1 MTGVDYHASDAVAI
15 AAALR
20 SLGVPAAAA
29 TRIAT
34 SYPGGRGLT
43 NATARQIAAAGAMRR
58 SDHPPAWAGR
68 VVAAFT
74 LAHAAACGVS
84 DMAAG
89 LRQPADVA
97 ARVRRLLG
105 AEPVECFAVLLLD
118 ARQRVI
124 DAVVVHRGTLSEV
137 SVHPREVLRPAIQA
151 GAHSVICAHNHP
163 SGDPDPSDADVEL
176 TRRLVEAGRLMGIPV
191 LDHLVVT
198 AKRHVSLSAA
208 GLM

>member
-1 MTGVDYHASDAVAI
+1 MIGIDYHASDAAAI
-15 AAALR
+15 SAALGA
-20 SLGVPAAAA
+20 LGVPARAA

-34 SYPGGRGLT
+34 SYPGGRGLS
-43 NATARQIAAAGAMRR
+43 NATARQIAAAARGPR
-58 SDHPPAWAGR
+58 SAEPPAWADR
-68 VVAAFT
+68 VVAAFS

-89 LRQPADVA
+89 LRTPDCVA

-124 DAVVVHRGTLSEV
+124 DAVIVHRGTLSQV
-137 SVHPREVLRPAIQA
+137 DVHPREVLRPALLA
-151 GAHSVICAHNHP
+151 GAHSVIIAHNHP
-163 SGDPDPSDADVEL
+163 SGDHAPSDADVSL
-176 TRRLVEAGRLMGIPV
+176 TARLVEAGRLMGVPV

-198 AKRHVSLSAA
+198 AKGHTSLSAA